1 MIYTKNNYLQYF
13 DDSQFSAIYGKLT
26 LEDIETINANEE
38 QRLTDE
44 QENRKRKAMQEQ
56 TDFIL
61 KKLLK

>member
-13 DDSQFSAIYGKLT
+13 DDSQFQYGKLT
-26 LEDIETINANEE
+26 LEDIEAINANEE
-38 QRLTDE
+38 QGLTDE
-44 QENRKRKAMQEQ
+44 QENRKRKAINEQ